1 MGQLIQQ
8 KESFKALQY
17 LDYAQLWRTA
27 INQIYGVNRRK
38 KMQKQ
43 EDLKTLQLI
52 SEVYK
57 AGVKRSVVSEEV
69 STIKISQALCIEL
82 TGKML

>member
-1 MGQLIQQ
+1 
-8 KESFKALQY
+8 
-17 LDYAQLWRTA
+17 
-27 INQIYGVNRRK
+27 
-38 KMQKQ
+38 MQKQ
-43 EDLKTLQLI
+43 EDLKNLQLI